1 MIPTMIRTQTIP
13 SAWFELVY
21 GLMKGDVPHSTYTI
35 DRGSYVGQKRLEYD
49 YVTVCIDHP
58 GSRPLIPDI
67 PAGLGIPAPVESMEY
82 VENYFAQYLMNP
94 ELEPNET
101 YKYATWIAP
110 GVERVIEQ
118 LKGSPGNNQ
127 ACISIG
133 GWAPWNHPMEEAF
146 FHPDGKKWQK
156 EIIDKK
162 PAACTDTDNFIDPAT
177 GQRDPACLRM
187 LDFRLDQQN
196 TLHMIVYF
204 RSWDLWGGFAA
215 NLSGMQLVKEYVAES
230 IGAEDGKIIASSKG
244 LHLYSYCIDVAATR
258 VGMTGVG
265 TMDDLMGWWEKERK

>member
-1 MIPTMIRTQTIP
+1 MIRTQTIP

-101 YKYATWIAP
+101 YKYSTWIAP

-118 LKGSPGNNQ
+118 LRGAPGNNQ

-133 GWAPWNHPMEEAF
+133 GIGMSHPEEINS
-146 FHPDGKKWQK
+146 DGRDVIEVLGPQFV
-156 EIIDKK
+156 
-162 PAACTDTDNFIDPAT
+162 DTDNFIDPGT
-177 GQRDPACLRM
+177 GQRDPACCRV

-196 TLHMIVYF
+196 TLHLIVYF

>member
-101 YKYATWIAP
+101 YKYSTWLAP

-118 LKGSPGNNQ
+118 LRGAPGNNQ
-127 ACISIG
+127 AAISIG
-133 GWAPWNHPMEEAF
+133 GWCRELDETVEYGNDCCFRWHEA
-146 FHPDGKKWQK
+146 
-156 EIIDKK
+156 I
-162 PAACTDTDNFIDPAT
+162 DTDNFIDPAT
-177 GQRDPACLRM
+177 GQRDPACLRVV
-187 LDFRLDQQN
+187 DFRLDQQN
-196 TLHMIVYF
+196 KLHMFVYF

-265 TMDDLMGWWEKERK
+265 TMDDLMDWWEKERK